1 MLNKR
6 ITALIMA
13 VLVVFASVSAAFAA
27 GPTAEPIVEP
37 GVPYAYK
44 ISGSTIQYPG
54 TIVTVTVH
62 KPGAATFDPSK
73 PLNLQSVFVGQT
85 TVESDNTYSIK
96 VGLDNDAESGNY
108 TYKVLV
114 TGEESPHVGTF
125 GFANTGK
132 ATAVLTV
139 VQDASKNDNDVRA
152 ILNTNSKDVDVPAG
166 TDYAAYNDDEK
177 LYVAKGLKD
186 APAADIPALIA
197 DLKAEVNKIN
207 KVREIVAATER
218 EDIRFLIENE
228 SAVYLIPSASIT
240 EFTDLDPTIQEKTI
254 VELEKTLPGSLY
266 PEDIRDKFAAAV
278 IEAKKPDPAPKD
290 PDPDDSDNFAPSGL
304 GGLGGSA
311 AMVTDKNTNPDNT
324 LLDAPKSDFSD
335 IDDVEW
341 AKTAIT
347 VLSDK
352 GIINGKGDGKFCP
365 NDNLT
370 REELVKLLVGGFG
383 MLTVSENALSFKDVK
398 YGEWYFPYIVTAHKL
413 KVTNGISADQFGVGQ
428 PVTRQDMAVF
438 MENSLKAM
446 GKAYAQKEY
455 THTFADDYQIADY
468 AKSAVKMFAGEG
480 VLNGKGDNMFDPT
493 GNATR
498 AEAAKV
504 LYTLLK
510 QFNIL

>member
-6 ITALIMA
+6 ITALIMT
-13 VLVVFASVSAAFAA
+13 VLVTFASVTAAFAA
-27 GPTAEPIVEP
+27 DPTAVSITEA
-37 GVPYAYK
+37 GVPYAYE

-54 TIVTVTVH
+54 TIVTVAVH
-62 KPGAATFDPSK
+62 KPGAATYDPSK
-73 PLNLQSVFVGQT
+73 ALNLQNVFVGQT

-96 VGLDNDAESGNY
+96 VGLDADAESGNY
-108 TYKVLV
+108 TYMVLV
-114 TGEESPHVGTF
+114 TGETTPYVGTF
-125 GFANTGK
+125 AFANTGK
-132 ATAVLTV
+132 ANDVLTV
-139 VQDASKNDNDVRA
+139 VQDASKNATDVRN
-152 ILNTNSKDVDVPAG
+152 ILNTNSKDLDVPAG
-166 TDYAAYNDDEK
+166 TDYATYTAGEK
-177 LYVAKGLKD
+177 LYVATGLKTD
-186 APAADIPALIA
+186 PAADITELIT
-197 DLKAEVNKIN
+197 DFKAEVNKIN

-218 EDIRFLIENE
+218 EDIKTLLEDN
-228 SAVYLIPSASIT
+228 SVVYLIDASMT
-240 EFTDLDPTIQEKTI
+240 EFGSLDSTIQEKTI

-266 PEDIRDKFAAAV
+266 PEDIRDKFA
-278 IEAKKPDPAPKD
+278 EAMRVAKIPEESPTY

-311 AMVTDKNTNPDNT
+311 AMVTDQNTNPNNT
-324 LLDAPKSDFSD
+324 LLTAPESDFSD

-370 REELVKLLVGGFG
+370 REELVKLLVEGFG
-383 MLTVSENALSFKDVK
+383 MLTVAENALSFKDVK
-398 YGEWYFPYIVTAHKL
+398 YGEWYYPYIATAYQL
-413 KVTNGISADQFGVGQ
+413 KVANGLSTDNFGVGQ

-438 MENSLKAM
+438 MEKSLKAM
-446 GKAYAQKEY
+446 GKGYAQKEY